1 MRQWRVGTL
10 SMGLLLLAS
19 GIGLL
24 YAQFNKVAAADWAFK
39 WWPVI
44 FIILGVE
51 VLIQFH
57 FRKSEDGKIKYDVFS
72 VFIILLIVLAGLGL
86 QSASEVGLVEYA
98 REMINMQDFN
108 LQSPETVIPVNNQV
122 QKIVVESEY
131 AGILKI
137 RTASSN
143 SILYYCN
150 AALRAQSEPEAR
162 NYLQKWSQINTHQT
176 GDTLYLSMSRS
187 PHNNRTMDCSST
199 LVLPENIAVEIDH
212 RDVSVQLSAG
222 NISSDWVLKGDSPVT
237 VTLPSTSDL
246 LVTALTSDT
255 HNLRGNLNW
264 TTLEGKPLLNS
275 PPNEDEN
282 PNMEDNI
289 SENNSENK
297 PRQVKSQLG
306 NGSHKLTVVNDQDIS
321 ITILP

>member
-150 AALRAQSEPEAR
+150 AALRAQSEPRPELLAEVVANKHSPDGR
-162 NYLQKWSQINTHQT
+162 H
-176 GDTLYLSMSRS
+176 LYLSMSRS

-199 LVLPENIAVEIDH
+199 W
-212 RDVSVQLSAG
+212 SF
-222 NISSDWVLKGDSPVT
+222 LK
-237 VTLPSTSDL
+237 
-246 LVTALTSDT
+246 
-255 HNLRGNLNW
+255 
-264 TTLEGKPLLNS
+264 
-275 PPNEDEN
+275 
-282 PNMEDNI
+282 I
-289 SENNSENK
+289 
-297 PRQVKSQLG
+297 
-306 NGSHKLTVVNDQDIS
+306 
-321 ITILP
+321 